1 MQNKIN
7 SENKKIVDQ
16 VDKWELY
23 ARLSPTIFL
32 VVSIILVV
40 NEYIDFETTFFV
52 GLGLFAITAV
62 TWWFWTIYTIRHLVI
77 TLQRASESLID
88 VQNEFKIVRKGMQE
102 MKNEEK

>member
-16 VDKWELY
+16 VEKWELY
-23 ARLSPTIFL
+23 ARLTPTIFL
-32 VVSIILVV
+32 VGSIILVV
-40 NEYIDFETTFFV
+40 NEYIDFKTTFFV

-88 VQNEFKIVRKGMQE
+88 VQNEFKIVHKGMQE

>member
-23 ARLSPTIFL
+23 ARLTPTIFL